1 MYHRSAVDVINDAAL
16 DEIWNLNRHPCCEA
30 EDEGVS
36 DAKARGVPSPE
47 RVEVIR
53 QANLPT
59 SIHLVRLTVQ
69 LGEAQLG
76 RRRWVRYRNLK
87 RHLELVLQRVDE
99 DPALS
104 LPPRPNLVRR
114 DREPILI
121 VCFVHLHQL
130 DDRDVLH
137 TQTVNVDVGAAWK
150 RHSNVGERV
159 RSGERER
166 EREREREKSTKAGD
180 DAARESARC
189 RLSPYLLLQSC
200 LPLLLHSRPRVDC
213 QERKLLRQRAVLV
226 TKLRVRH
233 LILAGTVAH
242 RNPLAC
248 FRRLNHEFLRLRS
261 GHFQ

>member
-69 LGEAQLG
+69 LREAQLG
-76 RRRWVRYRNLK
+76 RRRWVRYGNLK
-87 RHLELVLQRVDE
+87 RHLELVLQRVNE

-121 VCFVHLHQL
+121 VRFVHLHQL
-130 DDRDVLH
+130 DDRDVLR
-137 TQTVNVDVGAAWK
+137 TQTVNVK
-150 RHSNVGERV
+150 R
-159 RSGERER
+159 
-166 EREREREKSTKAGD
+166 
-180 DAARESARC
+180 
-189 RLSPYLLLQSC
+189 
-200 LPLLLHSRPRVDC
+200 RPRSC
-213 QERKLLRQRAVLV
+213 RRGMEEAQQR
-226 TKLRVRH
+226 
-233 LILAGTVAH
+233 G
-242 RNPLAC
+242 
-248 FRRLNHEFLRLRS
+248 
-261 GHFQ
+261 